1 MELLSPAG
9 SIEALCAAIGHG
21 ADAVY
26 FGGSAF
32 NARINAA
39 NFDNAAIV
47 DAIDKC
53 HSNGV
58 KAYIT
63 INTLVFDREIRA
75 ALEFARF
82 LYLSGADACIVQ
94 DVGLVKLIREYIPE
108 FDVHAS
114 TQMGISTL
122 GGLRFLEEVGIRRA
136 VLSREVSLR
145 DIELMRGK
153 SGVELEAFVHGA
165 MCMSFSGGCLFSSM
179 IGGRSGNRGLC
190 AQPCRKIVSC
200 GTKPDRESDYGL
212 SLGDMCMIEHVSKL
226 KDAGISCVKIEGRM
240 KKPEYVAA
248 ATYAYRRAIDG
259 AGEDEI
265 EELKRELYNTF
276 NRGEFTTGYYFGD
289 GCETNRRAKA
299 SNTGV
304 TVMRDREMRRIG
316 VVFEMILEAGSN
328 AVLHAE
334 AINPVN
340 GEKHEVSVIGG
351 ICERAK
357 REVDE
362 RGIKRIEEQLGKLG
376 NTAFHVKHSSV
387 KCDDAYIAVS
397 EINSLRRKAI
407 AELEYR
413 FIKSMKPEEGDV
425 LNIPKKLQYKF
436 EHYNYNR
443 AKRLYARVL
452 EAFQGEAAYEAG
464 CSDVILIMGENF
476 KQYECMLDI
485 IERLKVCRDKKDGRR
500 LFISLPV
507 YVAEDEVKRLGELF
521 DNIKDIIDGIEIN
534 NWGQTEYIGSFKH
547 VIGGSGLNVLNS
559 ASCMKLWELGVEMI
573 TLSSEMNASQ
583 AADLIRDTDGNGVL
597 GINCYGREVLMNLRH
612 CPMRER
618 FGKYGC
624 KDKGRRYMEDE
635 EGRRFPLVPVML
647 GNGCGTCLNLLLN
660 CVALDIR
667 RNVLKSIPDIGNLN
681 MSFYYEDADV
691 VFDIVSNVCDVF
703 YNNGNADN
711 VIITPG
717 STRGR
722 WNG

>member
-9 SIEALCAAIGHG
+9 SIEALRAAIGHG

-114 TQMGISTL
+114 TQMGISTF
-122 GGLRFLEEVGIRRA
+122 GGLKFLEEMGVRRA
-136 VLSREVSLR
+136 VLSREVSLK
-145 DIELMRGK
+145 DIEGMKGK
-153 SGVELEAFVHGA
+153 SCVELETFVHGA
-165 MCMSFSGGCLFSSM
+165 MCVSFSGGCLFSSM

-200 GTKPDRESDYGL
+200 GTKPDCESDYGL
-212 SLGDMCMIEHVSKL
+212 SLGDMCMIEHVSRL

-259 AGEDEI
+259 AEKEEI
-265 EELKRELYNTF
+265 NELKRELYNTF

-304 TVMRDREMRRIG
+304 MVMRDREMRRIG
-316 VVFEMILEAGSN
+316 VTFDMTLEVGNN
-328 AVLHAE
+328 AILHAE
-334 AINPVN
+334 AVNPIN

-351 ICERAK
+351 TCEKAK

-387 KCDDAYIAVS
+387 RCDDAYIAVS
-397 EINSLRRKAI
+397 EINALRRKAI
-407 AELEYR
+407 AEIEDR

-425 LNIPKKLQYKF
+425 LSIPEKFEYKF
-436 EHYNYNR
+436 EHDNR
-443 AKRLYARVL
+443 AKRLYVRVL

-464 CSDVILIMGENF
+464 CSDVILIMGENA
-476 KQYECMLDI
+476 KQYEDVFDI

-507 YVAEDEVKRLGELF
+507 YVAESETKRLEGLF
-521 DNIKDIIDGIEIN
+521 DNIKGIIDGIEIN

-547 VIGGSGLNVLNS
+547 VTGGSGLNVLNS
-559 ASCMKLWELGVEMI
+559 ASCMKLWELGVETI

-583 AADLIRDTDGNGVL
+583 AGDLIRNIDGNGVL
-597 GINCYGREVLMNLRH
+597 SIGCYGREVLMNLKH

-624 KDKGRRYMEDE
+624 RDKGKRYMEDE

-660 CVALDIR
+660 CVVLDIR
-667 RNVLKSIPDIGNLN
+667 RNVLKSIPDIGALN

-691 VFDIVSNVCDVF
+691 VFNTVSAVCDVF
-703 YNNGNADN
+703 YNNGSTDEVG
-711 VIITPG
+711 VIPG